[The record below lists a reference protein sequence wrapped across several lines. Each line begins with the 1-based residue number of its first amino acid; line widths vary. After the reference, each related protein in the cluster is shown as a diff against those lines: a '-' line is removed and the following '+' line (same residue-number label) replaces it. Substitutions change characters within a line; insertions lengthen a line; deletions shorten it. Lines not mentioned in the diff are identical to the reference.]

1 MTVSTTARILSN
13 MSCWQWG
20 NFPSDAY
27 VMYVESLVDFGR
39 GSVWLAFWVPLCGP
53 WKAKVIQ
60 LFLRFHQT
68 VYRIWSL
75 LTNFAIP
82 FIIQKRRYETFPA
95 HIRPH
100 PNTQPQAVLARG
112 LVRIPALGCFMEM
125 SWGVLDPYKQGQGH
139 AVLSISLTDFLSWQ
153 WKSMLFLSIQW
164 FPFQMFLK
172 CNYSAGKIGQTL
184 LPVVDWCRCGSVIHK
199 PLGCTPQ
206 GTSRPPEIPR
216 SQWSRPVAWHCWS
229 ISLWCDMCVR
239 SDVCHR
245 TSLCRNMCLYIYIY
259 QPTLTWP
266 AQEKAIQ
273 VLDLFGEFFRFASLF
288 RFPNGWVTPKSHEIK
303 CLDPHPDLQV
313 AAGWQHP
320 LSWHSAKKTISWWWM
335 GVEMDARMGYVW
347 MEVDGAGV
355 LEVVAVYSWSF
366 WWTTSM
372 NHFCSSFWGSLFA
385 SFQLWFNFPRV
396 HLVSREK
403 HTPYKLT
410 TVIPYGLPENCII
423 PAIPNWIQDP
433 RKSSFT
439 QPSTLQVGRASR
451 SVPIDPYGSST
462 SVGAEMGT
470 AFSPKL
476 MNYTVS
482 VYPHIHI
489 SIYPYIHI
497 SLHT

>member
-1 MTVSTTARILSN
+1 MLF
-13 MSCWQWG
+13 CL
-20 NFPSDAY
+20 FPSPT
-27 VMYVESLVDFGR
+27 SWVDSEKACCF
-39 GSVWLAFWVPLCGP
+39 SVYSD
-53 WKAKVIQ
+53 
-60 LFLRFHQT
+60 FHSKCS
-68 VYRIWSL
+68 WSA
-75 LTNFAIP
+75 T
-82 FIIQKRRYETFPA
+82 
-95 HIRPH
+95 
-100 PNTQPQAVLARG
+100 TQQVRLAR
-112 LVRIPALGCFMEM
+112 LFCQLLIDVVVVQSFTSHWDAPPRAHP
-125 SWGVLDPYKQGQGH
+125 GH
-139 AVLSISLTDFLSWQ
+139 QKFREANGAVLSRGIVEASVCDVICVFV
-153 WKSMLFLSIQW
+153 
-164 FPFQMFLK
+164 QM
-172 CNYSAGKIGQTL
+172 YVI
-184 LPVVDWCRCGSVIHK
+184 VHRCV
-199 PLGCTPQ
+199 
-206 GTSRPPEIPR
+206 EI
-216 SQWSRPVAWHCWS
+216 
-229 ISLWCDMCVR
+229 CV
-239 SDVCHR
+239 
-245 TSLCRNMCLYIYIY
+245 YIYIY

>member
-53 WKAKVIQ
+53 WKAKVIL

-68 VYRIWSL
+68 VYRIWPL

-259 QPTLTWP
+259 
-266 AQEKAIQ
+266 I
-273 VLDLFGEFFRFASLF
+273 
-288 RFPNGWVTPKSHEIK
+288 N
-303 CLDPHPDLQV
+303 
-313 AAGWQHP
+313 
-320 LSWHSAKKTISWWWM
+320 
-335 GVEMDARMGYVW
+335 
-347 MEVDGAGV
+347 
-355 LEVVAVYSWSF
+355 
-366 WWTTSM
+366 
-372 NHFCSSFWGSLFA
+372 
-385 SFQLWFNFPRV
+385 QLWPDQLKKKQFKFWTCLGNFSDLLPCSGFQTAGSPQ
-396 HLVSREK
+396 SRTK
-403 HTPYKLT
+403 
-410 TVIPYGLPENCII
+410 
-423 PAIPNWIQDP
+423 
-433 RKSSFT
+433 
-439 QPSTLQVGRASR
+439 
-451 SVPIDPYGSST
+451 
-462 SVGAEMGT
+462 
-470 AFSPKL
+470 
-476 MNYTVS
+476 
-482 VYPHIHI
+482 
-489 SIYPYIHI
+489 
-497 SLHT
+497 